1 MIKREKLPTR
11 LLKDFFIT
19 KLPELSEEEVT
30 VGLIDTSD
38 EEENNVIVV
47 MVGEECSLIKEGDN
61 VLLPAGAQVVSSF
74 ETQEGDYIVLR
85 ERDVMG
91 VW

>member
-19 KLPELSEEEVT
+19 KLPELSEEEAT
-30 VGLIDTSD
+30 EGLIDTSD
-38 EEENNVIVV
+38 EEQNNVIVE
-47 MVGEECSLIKEGDN
+47 MTGEDCAFIKKGDN

-74 ETQEGDYIVLR
+74 QTQEGDYVILR